1 MERFNCNCYWKCI
14 LIAVK
19 LNVLGA
25 DGYRRLSIVIIVI
38 LEALIRLKRNTYEK
52 LMISRSSRRDVSFPQ
67 DGAQYFP
74 SICKNSTRLEVL
86 ELLVVHAS
94 LSAVFDEG
102 DENLIACL
110 EVCYVLNDAQRL
122 D

>member
-1 MERFNCNCYWKCI
+1 MVVDRH
-14 LIAVK
+14 
-19 LNVLGA
+19 
-25 DGYRRLSIVIIVI
+25 YRYSRG
-38 LEALIRLKRNTYEK
+38 TYSTKAEHFEK

-67 DGAQYFP
+67 VNAQYFP
-74 SICKNSTRLEVL
+74 SVCKNPTRPEVL
-86 ELLVVHAS
+86 ELLVAHAS

-110 EVCYVLNDAQRL
+110 GVCYVLNGAHRL